1 MENTSFSA
9 YGTFNSNPGERILTT
24 FYRLLAAAVNSLYS
38 FWWDVTHD
46 WGLDLLRPRAVPS
59 NTTTRS
65 RSPPKRLVLP
75 HLHSRSTLAGH
86 RAPMDEDIDK
96 STMIDASKHN
106 HARYPWGL
114 RPSLL
119 FPLPVYPFAVLAD
132 LILRLT
138 WSAKL
143 SSHLHSYSE
152 GDLII
157 FWIELAEIL
166 RRWMW
171 VFLRVEWEVVKHE
184 HFHDGG
190 SHPGS
195 TILTPRD
202 GLFSTTSSGEN
213 YEMLP
218 PNRDE
223 NIATHHYDRS

>member
-1 MENTSFSA
+1 M
-9 YGTFNSNPGERILTT
+9 LTV

-46 WGLDLLRPRAVPS
+46 WGLDLLRPRNASP
-59 NTTTRS
+59 NATARS

-75 HLHSRSTLAGH
+75 HLHSRSSMLGH
-86 RAPMDEDIDK
+86 RASAEEILDKNSVID
-96 STMIDASKHN
+96 TSKHSR
-106 HARYPWGL
+106 ARYPWGL

-119 FPLPVYPFAVLAD
+119 FPLPVYPFAVIAD
-132 LILRLT
+132 LVLRLT

-184 HFHDGG
+184 HIHDGV
-190 SHPGS
+190 SHVGT
-195 TILTPRD
+195 TILTPRE
-202 GLFSTTSSGEN
+202 GLFPTNSPVES
-213 YEMLP
+213 YEMMTP
-218 PNRDE
+218 GSDE
-223 NIATHHYDRS
+223 NISVRNIHDRP